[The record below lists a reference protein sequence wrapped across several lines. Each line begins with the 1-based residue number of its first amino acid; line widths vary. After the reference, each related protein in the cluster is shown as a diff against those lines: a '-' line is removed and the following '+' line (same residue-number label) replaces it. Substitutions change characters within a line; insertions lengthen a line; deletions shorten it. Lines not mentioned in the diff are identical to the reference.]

1 MPSPGIRDY
10 YSCQTLNERPIKR
23 QSMNHPQSGS
33 TSVLHPSG
41 EITARNVSTLF
52 WTGHNDKK
60 GALISAFFI

>member
-1 MPSPGIRDY
+1 
-10 YSCQTLNERPIKR
+10 
-23 QSMNHPQSGS
+23 MNHPQSGS